1 MTTLNPS
8 ATEGPVPPR
17 TAADTGRVVGSPWER
32 RAFWALLL
40 IAAVAFLWDLGAS
53 GFGNEFYAAATQ
65 AGGENWKAAFFGAS
79 DAGNSIT
86 VDKPPV
92 ALWPMDVSVRLFG
105 LGSWQILAPEALMG
119 VATVGV
125 LYAAVRRLYGPAAGL
140 LAGALLALTPVA
152 ALMFR
157 FNNPDALLTLLM
169 VCALYCFQRALE
181 GHRAV
186 RWMVLTGVCFGL
198 GFLVKTLQAWL
209 ILPALT
215 LVYLVCAA
223 LPPARRIG
231 HVLLAGA
238 AIVVSSG
245 WWVALVEL
253 WPADSRPYVGGSTDN
268 SFLDLTLGY
277 NGLGRITG
285 DEGKGGFGGG
295 GSSSSGMPGEGGG
308 GGVGHG
314 DESSGVTRMFDS
326 AVGGQVSWL
335 LPAALILL
343 VVALVVTRRGARTDL
358 RRAALLAWGGAL
370 VCTAVTFSL
379 MSGIFHEYYTVALAP
394 YIAALVAM
402 GTVLLWR
409 LRGRA
414 AAAASAATVAAT
426 AAWAF
431 ILLGRAEGWPS
442 QLRWPVLGAGVLA
455 ASGMLFA
462 RLLPRRLALGAT
474 GLALAAALAGP
485 ATYTWATVTTAH
497 TGQTPLAGPASGADA
512 HGRGGPT
519 GGGPTK
525 TGGTQNGQQ
534 SGTGAASAPS
544 GQDAP
549 SDAADVGKAQEGG
562 SRLDGIDAVTPR
574 LRATLLKDAQAYTW
588 VAATVASDNQ
598 TWLQLAI
605 REPVMPIGG
614 FSGGDPAPTL
624 AQFKQYVA
632 DGKIHYFATQGG
644 QDGGFARGGT
654 DTTGSQISSW
664 VTTTFTPRTVGS
676 TTLYDLTASTD

>member
-8 ATEGPVPPR
+8 VLEGPLPPQ
-17 TAADTGRVVGSPWER
+17 TAGEADRAAGPAWER
-32 RAFWALLL
+32 PAFWALLT
-40 IAAVAFLWDLGAS
+40 IAAVAFFWNLGAS
-53 GFGNEFYAAATQ
+53 GYANEFYAAAAQ
-65 AGGENWKAAFFGAS
+65 AGGESWKAAFFGAS

-223 LPPARRIG
+223 LPLTKRIG

-268 SFLDLTLGY
+268 SFLELTLGY

-285 DEGKGGFGGG
+285 DEGNKGGGG
-295 GSSSSGMPGEGGG
+295 GSTSGSIPGGSGG
-308 GGVGHG
+308 GGVGNG
-314 DESSGVTRMFDS
+314 GEAGGITRMFDS
-326 AVGGQVSWL
+326 ALGSQISWL

-343 VVALVVTRRGARTDL
+343 VAALVVTRRAARTDL
-358 RRAALLAWGGAL
+358 HRAAFLAWGGAL
-370 VCTAVTFSL
+370 ACTAVIFSF
-379 MSGIFHEYYTVALAP
+379 MSGTFHEYYTIALAP

-402 GTVLLWR
+402 GTVLLRR

-414 AAAASAATVAAT
+414 AAAALAVTVAAT
-426 AAWAF
+426 AVWAF
-431 ILLGRAEGWPS
+431 VLLGRADGWSS
-442 QLRWPVLGAGVLA
+442 QLRWPVLVVGVLA
-455 ASGMLFA
+455 AAGMSLA

-474 GLALAAALAGP
+474 ALALAAVLAGP
-485 ATYTWATVTTAH
+485 ASYTWATVTTPH
-497 TGQTPLAGPASGADA
+497 TGQTPLAGPASVSDA
-512 HGRGGPT
+512 QGHGGP
-519 GGGPTK
+519 
-525 TGGTQNGQQ
+525 TGGTQNGRQG
-534 SGTGAASAPS
+534 GTGAASAPS
-544 GQDAP
+544 AQDA
-549 SDAADVGKAQEGG
+549 AQAGTTKGG
-562 SRLDGIDAVTPR
+562 NSKLGSTDAVTPQ
-574 LRATLLKDAQAYTW
+574 LRALLVKDAEAYTW

-598 TWLQLAI
+598 TWLQLATG
-605 REPVMPIGG
+605 EPVMPIGG

-624 AQFKQYVA
+624 ARFKQYVA
-632 DGKIHYFATQGG
+632 DGKIHYFVTQGD
-644 QDGGFARGGT
+644 QEGGFARDGA

-664 VTTTFTPRTVGS
+664 VTTTFTPQTVGS
-676 TTLYDLTASTD
+676 TTVYDLTSATS

>member
-8 ATEGPVPPR
+8 VLEGPVPPQ
-17 TAADTGRVVGSPWER
+17 TAGEADRAAGPAWER
-32 RAFWALLL
+32 PAFWALLTV
-40 IAAVAFLWDLGAS
+40 AAVAFFWNLGAS
-53 GFGNEFYAAATQ
+53 GFANEFYAAAAQ

-223 LPPARRIG
+223 LPLAKRIG

-253 WPADSRPYVGGSTDN
+253 WPADSRPYVGGSTNN

-285 DEGKGGFGGG
+285 DEGNKGGG
-295 GSSSSGMPGEGGG
+295 GAASSSSIPGGSGG
-308 GGVGHG
+308 GGVGQG
-314 DESSGVTRMFDS
+314 GEAGGITRMFDS
-326 AVGGQVSWL
+326 ALGSQISWL

-343 VVALVVTRRGARTDL
+343 VAALVVTRKAARTDL
-358 RRAALLAWGGAL
+358 HRAGFLAWGGAL
-370 VCTAVTFSL
+370 ACTAVIFSF
-379 MSGIFHEYYTVALAP
+379 MSGTFHEYYTIALAP

-402 GTVLLWR
+402 GTVLLRR

-414 AAAASAATVAAT
+414 AAAVLAVTVAAT
-426 AAWAF
+426 AVWAF
-431 ILLGRAEGWPS
+431 VLLGRAEGWSS
-442 QLRWPVLGAGVLA
+442 QLRWPVLVVGVLA
-455 ASGMLFA
+455 AAGMLLA
-462 RLLPRRLALGAT
+462 RLLPLPRRLALGAT
-474 GLALAAALAGP
+474 GLALAAVLAGP
-485 ATYTWATVTTAH
+485 ASYTWATVTTAH
-497 TGQTPLAGPASGADA
+497 TGQTPLAGPAAVSDA
-512 HGRGGPT
+512 QGHGGPT
-519 GGGPTK
+519 GGGSP
-525 TGGTQNGQQ
+525 GGTQNGQQ
-534 SGTGAASAPS
+534 GATGAASDPA
-544 GQDAP
+544 GQDDD
-549 SDAADVGKAQEGG
+549 DAQAGTTKGG
-562 SRLDGIDAVTPR
+562 NSKLGSIDAVAPQ
-574 LRATLLKDAQAYTW
+574 LRAMLVKDAEAYTW

-598 TWLQLAI
+598 TWLQLATG
-605 REPVMPIGG
+605 EPVMPIGG
-614 FSGGDPAPTL
+614 FGGGDPAPTL

-632 DGKIHYFATQGG
+632 DGKIHYFVTQGD
-644 QDGGFARGGT
+644 QEGGFARDGA
-654 DTTGSQISSW
+654 DTTGSQISAW
-664 VTTTFTPRTVGS
+664 VTTTFTAQTVGS
-676 TTLYDLTASTD
+676 TTLYDLTEATS

>member
-8 ATEGPVPPR
+8 VLEGPLPPR
-17 TAADTGRVVGSPWER
+17 TAEDVGRAARPSWER
-32 RAFWALLL
+32 PAFWALLC

-65 AGGENWKAAFFGAS
+65 AGGESWKAAFFGAS

-92 ALWPMDVSVRLFG
+92 ALWPMDISVRLFG
-105 LGSWQILAPEALMG
+105 LGSWQILVPEALMG

-181 GHRAV
+181 GNRAV

-198 GFLVKTLQAWL
+198 AFLVKTLQAWL

-223 LPPARRIG
+223 QPLGRRIG

-245 WWVALVEL
+245 WWVAIVEL
-253 WPADSRPYVGGSTDN
+253 WPADSRPYVGGSTNN

-277 NGLGRITG
+277 NGLGRLTG
-285 DEGKGGFGGG
+285 EEKGGGVGG
-295 GSSSSGMPGEGGG
+295 GSSTSGMPGGAGGRGEAG
-308 GGVGHG
+308 GI
-314 DESSGVTRMFDS
+314 TRMFDS
-326 AVGGQVSWL
+326 ALGSQISWL

-343 VVALVVTRRGARTDL
+343 VAALVVTRRAARTDL
-358 RRAALLAWGGAL
+358 HRAGFLAWGGAL
-370 VCTAVTFSL
+370 LCTAVTFSF

-414 AAAASAATVAAT
+414 AAAALAATVAAT
-426 AAWAF
+426 AVWAF
-431 ILLGRAEGWPS
+431 VLLGRAEGWSSP
-442 QLRWPVLGAGVLA
+442 LRWPVLVVGVLA
-455 ASGMLFA
+455 AAGIALA
-462 RLLPRRLALGAT
+462 RFLPRRLALGAT
-474 GLALAAALAGP
+474 GLALAAVLAGP
-485 ATYTWATVTTAH
+485 ASYTWATVTTAH
-497 TGQTPLAGPASGADA
+497 TGQTPLAGPVSGADA
-512 HGRGGPT
+512 QGHGGPPGAGAPESGAAQS
-519 GGGPTK
+519 GG
-525 TGGTQNGQQ
+525 Q
-534 SGTGAASAPS
+534 SGTAASGQGAPS
-544 GQDAP
+544 GTAKGG
-549 SDAADVGKAQEGG
+549 SG
-562 SRLDGIDAVTPR
+562 SRLGSVDAVTPQ
-574 LRATLLKDAQAYTW
+574 LRATLAADASAYTW

-598 TWLQLAI
+598 TWLQLAVG
-605 REPVMPIGG
+605 EPVMPIGD

-632 DGKIHYFATQGG
+632 DGKIHYFVAQGDE
-644 QDGGFARGGT
+644 DGGFSRDGT
-654 DTTGSQISSW
+654 DTTGSQISAW
-664 VTTTFTPRTVGS
+664 VTTTFTPQTVGS
-676 TTLYDLTASTD
+676 TTLYDLTAVTG

>member
-8 ATEGPVPPR
+8 VVEGPVPPR
-17 TAADTGRVVGSPWER
+17 TAGAVGRTASPAWER
-32 RAFWALLL
+32 PAFWALLL
-40 IAAVAFLWDLGAS
+40 VAAVAFFWDLGAS

-65 AGGENWKAAFFGAS
+65 AGGESWKAAFFGAS

-92 ALWPMDVSVRLFG
+92 ALWPMDISVRLFG

-119 VATVGV
+119 VASVGV

-223 LPPARRIG
+223 LPLTKRIG

-238 AIVVSSG
+238 AIVVSGG
-245 WWVALVEL
+245 WWVAVVEL
-253 WPADSRPYVGGSTDN
+253 WPADSRPYVGGSTNN

-277 NGLGRITG
+277 NGLGRLTG
-285 DEGKGGFGGG
+285 EDKGGFGGG
-295 GSSSSGMPGEGGG
+295 GSSSGSVPGGG
-308 GGVGHG
+308 GAGGGGHG
-314 DESSGVTRMFDS
+314 GESTGVTRMFDS
-326 AVGGQVSWL
+326 ALGGQISWL

-343 VVALVVTRRGARTDL
+343 VAALVVTRRAARTDL
-358 RRAALLAWGGAL
+358 HRAGFLAWGGAL
-370 VCTAVTFSL
+370 VCTAVTFSF
-379 MSGIFHEYYTVALAP
+379 MSGIFHEYYTIALAP

-402 GTVLLWR
+402 GAVHLRRLGGSAATAVL
-409 LRGRA
+409 
-414 AAAASAATVAAT
+414 AATVAAT

-431 ILLGRAEGWPS
+431 VLLGRAEGWTSP
-442 QLRWPVLGAGVLA
+442 LRWPVLVAGLLA
-455 ASGMLFA
+455 ALGMMLA

-474 GLALAAALAGP
+474 GLALAAVLAGP
-485 ATYTWATVTTAH
+485 ASFTWATVTTAH
-497 TGQTPLAGPASGADA
+497 TGQTPLAGPASGAQE
-512 HGRGGPT
+512 HGGPAA
-519 GGGPTK
+519 GGAPR
-525 TGGTQNGQQ
+525 Q

-544 GQDAP
+544 GQN
-549 SDAADVGKAQEGG
+549 AQSGTAKGGG
-562 SRLDGIDAVTPR
+562 SGRLGGIDAVTPH
-574 LRATLLKDAQAYTW
+574 LRATLVKDAQAYTW

-598 TWLQLAI
+598 TWLQLAVG
-605 REPVMPIGG
+605 EPVMPIGG

-624 AQFKQYVA
+624 ARFKQYVA
-632 DGKIHYFATQGG
+632 DGKIHYFVAQGG
-644 QDGGFARGGT
+644 EEGGFGRSGT
-654 DTTGSQISSW
+654 DSTGSQISSW
-664 VTTTFTPRTVGS
+664 VTKTFGSQTVGS
-676 TTLYDLTASTD
+676 TVLYDLTGPAS

>member
-8 ATEGPVPPR
+8 VLEGPLPPR
-17 TAADTGRVVGSPWER
+17 TAAAVGRVASPRWER
-32 RAFWALLL
+32 PAFWALL
-40 IAAVAFLWDLGAS
+40 IVAAVAFLWDLSAS
-53 GFGNEFYAAATQ
+53 DYGNEFYSAAVQ
-65 AGGENWKAAFFGAS
+65 AGGESWKAAFFGAS

-92 ALWPMDVSVRLFG
+92 ALWPMDLSVRLFG

-157 FNNPDALLTLLM
+157 FNNPDALLALLM

-181 GHRAV
+181 GHRAA
-186 RWMVLTGVCFGL
+186 RWMVLTGACFGL
-198 GFLVKTLQAWL
+198 AFLVKTLQAWL

-223 LPPARRIG
+223 LPLTKRIG

-238 AIVVSSG
+238 AIVVSAG

-253 WPADSRPYVGGSTDN
+253 WPTDSRPYVGGSTNN

-285 DEGKGGFGGG
+285 DESKGGPSGGSSAPSSVPGGGAGGG
-295 GSSSSGMPGEGGG
+295 GAGGHGGEGGI
-308 GGVGHG
+308 
-314 DESSGVTRMFDS
+314 TRMFDS
-326 AVGGQVSWL
+326 ALGGQISWL

-343 VVALVVTRRGARTDL
+343 VATLVITRRAARTDL
-358 RRAALLAWGGAL
+358 HRAGVLAWGGAL
-370 VCTAVTFSL
+370 VCTAVTFSF

-414 AAAASAATVAAT
+414 VAAVVLAVTVAAT
-426 AAWAF
+426 AVWAF
-431 ILLGRAEGWPS
+431 VLLGRADGWTS
-442 QLRWPVLGAGVLA
+442 QLRWPVLVVGVLA
-455 ASGMLFA
+455 AVGIALV
-462 RLLPRRLALGAT
+462 RLLPRRLVLGAT
-474 GLALAAALAGP
+474 GLALAAVLAGP
-485 ATYTWATVTTAH
+485 ASYTWATVTTAH
-497 TGQTPLAGPASGADA
+497 TGQTPLAGPASAADA
-512 HGRGGPT
+512 QGHGGPT
-519 GGGPTK
+519 GGGAGG
-525 TGGTQNGQQ
+525 TGGTGK
-534 SGTGAASAPS
+534 SGAG
-544 GQDAP
+544 
-549 SDAADVGKAQEGG
+549 
-562 SRLDGIDAVTPR
+562 RLGGIDAVTPQ
-574 LRATLLKDAQAYTW
+574 LRATLVENAQDYTW

-598 TWLQLAI
+598 TWLQLATGQ
-605 REPVMPIGG
+605 PVMPIGG

-624 AQFKQYVA
+624 ARFKQYVA
-632 DGKIHYFATQGG
+632 DGEIHYFVAQGG
-644 QDGGFARGGT
+644 EEGGFARDGA
-654 DTTGSQISSW
+654 DTTGSRISSW
-664 VTTTFTPRTVGS
+664 VTTSFTPRTVGS
-676 TTLYDLTASTD
+676 TVIYDLSAPKS

>member
-8 ATEGPVPPR
+8 VLEGPVPPR
-17 TAADTGRVVGSPWER
+17 TAAVTGRADSPPWER
-32 RAFWALLL
+32 PAFWALL
-40 IAAVAFLWDLGAS
+40 IVAAVAFFWDLGAS
-53 GFGNEFYAAATQ
+53 GYGNEFYSAAVQ
-65 AGGENWKAAFFGAS
+65 AGGESWKAAFFGAS

-92 ALWPMDVSVRLFG
+92 ALWPMDLSVRLFG
-105 LGSWQILAPEALMG
+105 VGSWQILAPEALMG

-157 FNNPDALLTLLM
+157 FNNPDALLALLM

-181 GHRAV
+181 GHRAA

-198 GFLVKTLQAWL
+198 AFLVKTLQAWL

-223 LPPARRIG
+223 LPLTRRIG

-238 AIVVSSG
+238 AIVASAG

-253 WPADSRPYVGGSTDN
+253 WPADSRPYVGGSTNN

-285 DEGKGGFGGG
+285 DESKGGPSGGSSVPSGVPGGGSVPGGG
-295 GSSSSGMPGEGGG
+295 GAGGGGAGGHGGEGGI
-308 GGVGHG
+308 
-314 DESSGVTRMFDS
+314 TRMFDS
-326 AVGGQVSWL
+326 ALGGQISWL

-343 VVALVVTRRGARTDL
+343 VTALVITRRAARTDL
-358 RRAALLAWGGAL
+358 HRAGVLAWGGAL

-394 YIAALVAM
+394 YVAALVAM

-409 LRGRA
+409 LRDRA
-414 AAAASAATVAAT
+414 VPAVVLAVTVAAT

-431 ILLGRAEGWPS
+431 VLLGRADGWTS
-442 QLRWPVLGAGVLA
+442 QLRWPVLVVGVLA
-455 ASGMLFA
+455 AAGTALA

-474 GLALAAALAGP
+474 GLALAAVLAGP
-485 ATYTWATVTTAH
+485 ASYTWATVTMAH
-497 TGQTPLAGPASGADA
+497 TGQTPLAGPASTADA
-512 HGRGGPT
+512 QGHGGPT
-519 GGGPTK
+519 GGAAAGAGK
-525 TGGTQNGQQ
+525 GGGNRL
-534 SGTGAASAPS
+534 
-544 GQDAP
+544 
-549 SDAADVGKAQEGG
+549 GG
-562 SRLDGIDAVTPR
+562 VEAVTPQ
-574 LRATLLKDAQAYTW
+574 LRSVLVENAQDYTW

-598 TWLQLAI
+598 TWLQLATG
-605 REPVMPIGG
+605 EPVMPIGG

-624 AQFKQYVA
+624 ARFKQYVA
-632 DGKIHYFATQGG
+632 DGEIHYFVAQGG
-644 QDGGFARGGT
+644 EEGGFARDGA
-654 DTTGSQISSW
+654 DTTGSRISSW

-676 TTLYDLTASTD
+676 TVVYDLSAPTS

>member
-8 ATEGPVPPR
+8 VLEGPVPPQ
-17 TAADTGRVVGSPWER
+17 TAGEADRAAGPAWER
-32 RAFWALLL
+32 PAFWALLT
-40 IAAVAFLWDLGAS
+40 ITAVAFLWNLGAS
-53 GFGNEFYAAATQ
+53 GFANEFYAAAAQ
-65 AGGENWKAAFFGAS
+65 AGGESWKAAFFGAS

-223 LPPARRIG
+223 LPLTRRIG

-253 WPADSRPYVGGSTDN
+253 WPADSRPYVGGSTNN

-285 DEGKGGFGGG
+285 DEGNKGGGG
-295 GSSSSGMPGEGGG
+295 GSTSGSIPGGSGG
-308 GGVGHG
+308 GGVGNG
-314 DESSGVTRMFDS
+314 GEAGGITRMFDS
-326 AVGGQVSWL
+326 ALGSQISWL

-343 VVALVVTRRGARTDL
+343 VAALVVTRRAARTDL
-358 RRAALLAWGGAL
+358 HRAAFLAWGGAL
-370 VCTAVTFSL
+370 ACTAVIFSF
-379 MSGIFHEYYTVALAP
+379 MSGTFHEYYTIALAP

-414 AAAASAATVAAT
+414 AAAALAVTVAVT
-426 AAWAF
+426 AGWAF
-431 ILLGRAEGWPS
+431 VLLGRAEGWSS
-442 QLRWPVLGAGVLA
+442 QLRWPVLVVGVLA
-455 ASGMLFA
+455 AAGMSLA

-474 GLALAAALAGP
+474 GLALAAVLAGP
-485 ATYTWATVTTAH
+485 ASYTWATVTTAH
-497 TGQTPLAGPASGADA
+497 TGQTPLAGPASVSDA
-512 HGRGGPT
+512 QGHGGP
-519 GGGPTK
+519 
-525 TGGTQNGQQ
+525 TGGTQNGRQA
-534 SGTGAASAPS
+534 GTGAASAPS
-544 GQDAP
+544 AQDA
-549 SDAADVGKAQEGG
+549 AQAGTTKGG
-562 SRLDGIDAVTPR
+562 NSKLGSTDAVTPQ
-574 LRATLLKDAQAYTW
+574 LRALLVKDAEAYTW
-588 VAATVASDNQ
+588 AAATVASDNQ
-598 TWLQLAI
+598 TWLQLATG
-605 REPVMPIGG
+605 EPVMPIGG
-614 FSGGDPAPTL
+614 FSGGDPSPTL

-632 DGKIHYFATQGG
+632 NGKIHYFVTQGD
-644 QDGGFARGGT
+644 QEGGFARDGA

-664 VTTTFTPRTVGS
+664 VTTTFTPQTVGS
-676 TTLYDLTASTD
+676 TTVYDLTAATG

>member
-8 ATEGPVPPR
+8 VLEGPLPPQ
-17 TAADTGRVVGSPWER
+17 TAGEADRAAGPAWER
-32 RAFWALLL
+32 PAFWALLT
-40 IAAVAFLWDLGAS
+40 IAAVAFFWNLGAS
-53 GFGNEFYAAATQ
+53 GYANEFYAAAAQ
-65 AGGENWKAAFFGAS
+65 AGGESWKAAFFGAS

-105 LGSWQILAPEALMG
+105 IGSWQILAPEALMG

-223 LPPARRIG
+223 LPLTRRIG

-268 SFLDLTLGY
+268 SFLELTLGY

-285 DEGKGGFGGG
+285 DEGNKGGGG
-295 GSSSSGMPGEGGG
+295 GSTSGSIPGGSGG
-308 GGVGHG
+308 GGVGNG
-314 DESSGVTRMFDS
+314 GEAGGITRMFDS
-326 AVGGQVSWL
+326 ALGSQISWL

-343 VVALVVTRRGARTDL
+343 VAALVVTRRAARTDL
-358 RRAALLAWGGAL
+358 HRAAFLAWGGAL
-370 VCTAVTFSL
+370 ACTAVIFSF
-379 MSGIFHEYYTVALAP
+379 MSGTFHEYYTIALAP

-402 GTVLLWR
+402 GTVLLRR

-414 AAAASAATVAAT
+414 AAAALAVTVAAT
-426 AAWAF
+426 AVWAF
-431 ILLGRAEGWPS
+431 VLLGRADGWSS
-442 QLRWPVLGAGVLA
+442 QLRWPVLVVGVLA
-455 ASGMLFA
+455 AAGMSLA

-474 GLALAAALAGP
+474 ALALAAVLAGP
-485 ATYTWATVTTAH
+485 ASYTWATVTTPH
-497 TGQTPLAGPASGADA
+497 TGQTPSPAPPRCPTHRDTAGPPEEPRTAGRARPAPRPHPPHRTPHKPARRRAATASSEA
-512 HGRGGPT
+512 PT
-519 GGGPTK
+519 RSHPNCEPCWSRTPRPTPGSPRPSPP
-525 TGGTQNGQQ
+525 TTRLGCN
-534 SGTGAASAPS
+534 SPPANRSCPSAASAVETRRRPW
-544 GQDAP
+544 P
-549 SDAADVGKAQEGG
+549 G
-562 SRLDGIDAVTPR
+562 SSSTSPTGRSTTSWP
-574 LRATLLKDAQAYTW
+574 RATRR
-588 VAATVASDNQ
+588 AASRVT
-598 TWLQLAI
+598 
-605 REPVMPIGG
+605 
-614 FSGGDPAPTL
+614 APTPP
-624 AQFKQYVA
+624 
-632 DGKIHYFATQGG
+632 DRRSPPG
-644 QDGGFARGGT
+644 
-654 DTTGSQISSW
+654 
-664 VTTTFTPRTVGS
+664 
-676 TTLYDLTASTD
+676 

>member
-1 MTTLNPS
+1 
-8 ATEGPVPPR
+8 
-17 TAADTGRVVGSPWER
+17 
-32 RAFWALLL
+32 LL
-40 IAAVAFLWDLGAS
+40 IAAVAFFWNLGAS

-65 AGGENWKAAFFGAS
+65 AGGESWKAAFFGAS

-119 VATVGV
+119 VASVGV

-181 GHRAV
+181 GPLAV

-223 LPPARRIG
+223 LPLTKRIG

-245 WWVALVEL
+245 WWVAIVEL
-253 WPADSRPYVGGSTDN
+253 WPADSRPYVGGSTNN

-277 NGLGRITG
+277 NGLGRLTG
-285 DEGKGGFGGG
+285 EDKGGFGGG
-295 GSSSSGMPGEGGG
+295 GSSSGSVPGGG
-308 GGVGHG
+308 GAGGAGHG
-314 DESSGVTRMFDS
+314 GESTGITRLFDS
-326 AVGGQVSWL
+326 ALGGQISWL

-343 VVALVVTRRGARTDL
+343 VAALVVTRRAARTDL
-358 RRAALLAWGGAL
+358 RRAGFLAWGGAL
-370 VCTAVTFSL
+370 LCTAVTFSF
-379 MSGIFHEYYTVALAP
+379 MSGIFHEYYTIALAP

-402 GTVLLWR
+402 GTVHLRR
-409 LRGRA
+409 LGGSVA
-414 AAAASAATVAAT
+414 TAVLAATVAAT
-426 AAWAF
+426 AVWAF
-431 ILLGRAEGWPS
+431 VLLGRAEGWTSP
-442 QLRWPVLGAGVLA
+442 LRWPVLVAGVLA
-455 ASGMLFA
+455 ALGMVLA

-474 GLALAAALAGP
+474 GLALAAVLAGP
-485 ATYTWATVTTAH
+485 ASYTWATVTTAH
-497 TGQTPLAGPASGADA
+497 TGQTPLAGPASDTQE
-512 HGRGGPT
+512 HGGPAA
-519 GGGPTK
+519 GGASRPG
-525 TGGTQNGQQ
+525 
-534 SGTGAASAPS
+534 GTGAASAPS
-544 GQDAP
+544 GQN
-549 SDAADVGKAQEGG
+549 AQSGTAKGGG
-562 SRLDGIDAVTPR
+562 SSRLGGIDAVTPQ
-574 LRATLLKDAQAYTW
+574 LRATLVKDAQAYTW

-598 TWLQLAI
+598 TWLQLAVG
-605 REPVMPIGG
+605 EPVMPIGG

-632 DGKIHYFATQGG
+632 DGKIHYFVVQGG
-644 QDGGFARGGT
+644 EEGGSGRSGT
-654 DTTGSQISSW
+654 DSTGSQITSW
-664 VTTTFTPRTVGS
+664 VTKTFTSQTVGS
-676 TTLYDLTASTD
+676 TVLYELSSPAS

>member
-8 ATEGPVPPR
+8 VLEGPVPPQ
-17 TAADTGRVVGSPWER
+17 AAEDIGRAAGPAWER
-32 RAFWALLL
+32 PSFWALLC
-40 IAAVAFLWDLGAS
+40 IAAVAFFWDLGAS
-53 GFGNEFYAAATQ
+53 GFGNEFYAAAAQ

-125 LYAAVRRLYGPAAGL
+125 LYAAVRRLHGPAAGL

-181 GHRAV
+181 GNRAV

-198 GFLVKTLQAWL
+198 AFLVKTLQAWL

-223 LPPARRIG
+223 LPLAKRIG

-253 WPADSRPYVGGSTDN
+253 WPADSRPYVGGSTNN

-285 DEGKGGFGGG
+285 EERGGGVGG
-295 GSSSSGMPGEGGG
+295 GSSSSSMPGGG
-308 GGVGHG
+308 GGAGGG
-314 DESSGVTRMFDS
+314 DEAGGITRMFDS
-326 AVGGQVSWL
+326 AVGGQISWL

-343 VVALVVTRRGARTDL
+343 LAALVVTRRAARTDL
-358 RRAALLAWGGAL
+358 HRAGFLAWGGAL
-370 VCTAVTFSL
+370 VCTAVTFSF

-394 YIAALVAM
+394 YAAALVAM
-402 GTVLLWR
+402 GAIFLWR

-414 AAAASAATVAAT
+414 AAAALAATVAAT
-426 AAWAF
+426 AVWAF
-431 ILLGRAEGWPS
+431 VLLGRAEGWSS
-442 QLRWPVLGAGVLA
+442 QLRWPVLVVGVLA
-455 ASGMLFA
+455 ASGMALA
-462 RLLPRRLALGAT
+462 HLLPRRLALGAT
-474 GLALAAALAGP
+474 GLALAAVLAGP
-485 ATYTWATVTTAH
+485 ASYTWATVTTAH
-497 TGQTPLAGPASGADA
+497 TGQVPLAGPASGADA
-512 HGRGGPT
+512 QGHGGPT
-519 GGGPTK
+519 GGG
-525 TGGTQNGQQ
+525 TGGG
-534 SGTGAASAPS
+534 SPKG
-544 GQDAP
+544 
-549 SDAADVGKAQEGG
+549 GG
-562 SRLDGIDAVTPR
+562 SNRLGGVDAVTPQ
-574 LRATLLKDAQAYTW
+574 LRTTLAEDAQAYTW

-598 TWLQLAI
+598 TWLQLVVG
-605 REPVMPIGG
+605 EPVMPIGG
-614 FSGGDPAPTL
+614 FSGGDPSPTL

-632 DGKIHYFATQGG
+632 DRKIHYFVAQGDEG
-644 QDGGFARGGT
+644 GGFARDGA

-664 VTTTFTPRTVGS
+664 VTTTFTPQTVGS
-676 TTLYDLTASTD
+676 TTLYDLTAATG

>member
-8 ATEGPVPPR
+8 VLEGPLPPQ
-17 TAADTGRVVGSPWER
+17 TAGEADRAAGPAWER
-32 RAFWALLL
+32 PAFWALLT
-40 IAAVAFLWDLGAS
+40 IAAVAFFWNLGAS
-53 GFGNEFYAAATQ
+53 GYANEFYAAAAQ
-65 AGGENWKAAFFGAS
+65 AGGESWKAAFFGAS

-223 LPPARRIG
+223 LPLTKRIG

-268 SFLDLTLGY
+268 SFLELTLGY

-285 DEGKGGFGGG
+285 DEGNKGGGG
-295 GSSSSGMPGEGGG
+295 GSTSGSIPGGSGG
-308 GGVGHG
+308 GGVGNG
-314 DESSGVTRMFDS
+314 GEAGGITRMFDS
-326 AVGGQVSWL
+326 ALGSQISWL

-343 VVALVVTRRGARTDL
+343 VAALVVTRRAARTDL
-358 RRAALLAWGGAL
+358 HRAAFLAWGGAL
-370 VCTAVTFSL
+370 ACTAVIFSF
-379 MSGIFHEYYTVALAP
+379 MSGTFHEYYTIALAP

-402 GTVLLWR
+402 GTVLLRR

-414 AAAASAATVAAT
+414 AAAALAVTVAAT
-426 AAWAF
+426 AVWAF
-431 ILLGRAEGWPS
+431 VLLGRADGWSS
-442 QLRWPVLGAGVLA
+442 QLRWPVLVVGVLA
-455 ASGMLFA
+455 AAGMSLA

-474 GLALAAALAGP
+474 ALALAAVLAGP
-485 ATYTWATVTTAH
+485 ASYTWATVTTPH
-497 TGQTPLAGPASGADA
+497 TGQTLSPAPPRCPMHRDTAGPPEEPRTAGRAGPAPRPLPPHRTPHRPVRRRAATASSEA
-512 HGRGGPT
+512 PT
-519 GGGPTK
+519 RSHPSCEPCWSRTPRPTPGSPRPSPP
-525 TGGTQNGQQ
+525 TTRPGCN
-534 SGTGAASAPS
+534 SPPANRSCPSAASAVETRHRHWP
-544 GQDAP
+544 
-549 SDAADVGKAQEGG
+549 G
-562 SRLDGIDAVTPR
+562 SSST
-574 LRATLLKDAQAYTW
+574 
-588 VAATVASDNQ
+588 S
-598 TWLQLAI
+598 
-605 REPVMPIGG
+605 
-614 FSGGDPAPTL
+614 PT
-624 AQFKQYVA
+624 
-632 DGKIHYFATQGG
+632 G
-644 QDGGFARGGT
+644 R
-654 DTTGSQISSW
+654 
-664 VTTTFTPRTVGS
+664 S
-676 TTLYDLTASTD
+676 TTS

>member
-8 ATEGPVPPR
+8 VLEGPMPPQ
-17 TAADTGRVVGSPWER
+17 TAGEADRAAGPAWER
-32 RAFWALLL
+32 PAFWALLT
-40 IAAVAFLWDLGAS
+40 ITAVAFLWNLGAS
-53 GFGNEFYAAATQ
+53 GFANEFYAAAAQ
-65 AGGENWKAAFFGAS
+65 AGGESWKAAFFGAS

-223 LPPARRIG
+223 LPLTRRIG

-268 SFLDLTLGY
+268 SFLELTLGY

-285 DEGKGGFGGG
+285 DEGNKGGGG
-295 GSSSSGMPGEGGG
+295 GSMSGSVPGGSGG
-308 GGVGHG
+308 GGVGNG
-314 DESSGVTRMFDS
+314 GEAGGITRMFDS
-326 AVGGQVSWL
+326 ALGSQISWL

-343 VVALVVTRRGARTDL
+343 VAALVVTRRAARTDL
-358 RRAALLAWGGAL
+358 HRAAFLAWGGAL
-370 VCTAVTFSL
+370 ACTAVIFSF
-379 MSGIFHEYYTVALAP
+379 MSGTFHEYYTIALAP

-402 GTVLLWR
+402 GTVLLRR

-414 AAAASAATVAAT
+414 AAAALAVTVAAT
-426 AAWAF
+426 AGWAF
-431 ILLGRAEGWPS
+431 VLLGRADGWSS
-442 QLRWPVLGAGVLA
+442 QLRWPVLVVGVLA
-455 ASGMLFA
+455 AAGMSLA
-462 RLLPRRLALGAT
+462 GLLPRRLALGAT
-474 GLALAAALAGP
+474 ALALAAVLAGP
-485 ATYTWATVTTAH
+485 ASYTWATVTTPH
-497 TGQTPLAGPASGADA
+497 TGQTPLAGPASVSDA
-512 HGRGGPT
+512 QGHGGP
-519 GGGPTK
+519 
-525 TGGTQNGQQ
+525 TGGTQNGRQG
-534 SGTGAASAPS
+534 GTSAASAPS
-544 GQDAP
+544 
-549 SDAADVGKAQEGG
+549 AQAGTTKGG
-562 SRLDGIDAVTPR
+562 NSKLGSTDAVTPQ
-574 LRATLLKDAQAYTW
+574 LRALLVKDAEAYTW

-598 TWLQLAI
+598 TWLQLATG
-605 REPVMPIGG
+605 EPVMPIGG
-614 FSGGDPAPTL
+614 FSGGDPSPTL
-624 AQFKQYVA
+624 ARFKQYVA
-632 DGKIHYFATQGG
+632 DGKIHYFVAQGD
-644 QDGGFARGGT
+644 QEGGFARDGA

-664 VTTTFTPRTVGS
+664 VTTTFTPQTVGS
-676 TTLYDLTASTD
+676 TTVYDLTAATS